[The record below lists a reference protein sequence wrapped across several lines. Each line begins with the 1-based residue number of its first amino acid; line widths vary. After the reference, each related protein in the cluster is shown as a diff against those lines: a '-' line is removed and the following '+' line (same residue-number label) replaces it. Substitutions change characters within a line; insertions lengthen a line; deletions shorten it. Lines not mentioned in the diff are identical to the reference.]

1 MPSIDACMSRVI
13 CAYRRP
19 SGTISMKEKKNLQ
32 NMNDRPSPLRT
43 LKEVLSAAERGR
55 YAVGSFSPRTTA
67 MIQPILCAGQA
78 AHSPLIVQISQ
89 KELNRYQV
97 TPARFAEEFFGQLAR
112 ENITVPVVLHLDHTK
127 EVDIIKDAIA
137 AGFTSV
143 MIDASEKP
151 LDENIAISRQVV
163 EFAHPRGVSVE
174 AELGRIGTTDFVET
188 ENDEELYTKPEEAE
202 RFIRE
207 TGVDALAVSVGT
219 AHGVYTVR
227 QPKIDLPR
235 LRAIRAL
242 TPVHLVLHGGSGVPA
257 EMMQA
262 AIQLEGGGVSKVN
275 IATDLE
281 LAALTALGRDHYL
294 TDAEMN
300 ALSTD
305 EVARAR
311 AAVQLTVTD
320 KMTNFLRSSG
330 KAEGR

>member
-1 MPSIDACMSRVI
+1 
-13 CAYRRP
+13 
-19 SGTISMKEKKNLQ
+19 MKEKKKLQ
-32 NMNDRPSPLRT
+32 NMNDHPTSLRT
-43 LKEVLSAAERGR
+43 LKEALSTAEKGG

-67 MIQPILCAGQA
+67 MIQPVLCAGQA
-78 AHSPLIVQISQ
+78 ARSPLIVQISQ

-97 TPARFAEEFFGQLAR
+97 TPARFAQEVFLQIER
-112 ENITVPVVLHLDHTK
+112 ERIMVPVVLHLDHTR
-127 EVDIIKDAIA
+127 EIPFIEDAIA

-151 LDENIAISRQVV
+151 LEENIAITREVV
-163 EFAHPRGVSVE
+163 EYAHARGVSVE

-188 ENDEELYTKPEEAE
+188 ESDEELYTKPEEAE
-202 RFIRE
+202 RFVRE

-262 AIQLEGGGVSKVN
+262 AIQLDGGGVSKVN

-281 LAALTALGRDHYL
+281 LAALGALGRDRFL
-294 TDAEMN
+294 TDSEMS
-300 ALSTD
+300 ALSP
-305 EVARAR
+305 EEISRAR
-311 AAVQLTVTD
+311 TAVQKTVTD
-320 KMTNFLRSSG
+320 KIDNFLRSSG
-330 KAEGR
+330 KADER

>member
-1 MPSIDACMSRVI
+1 
-13 CAYRRP
+13 
-19 SGTISMKEKKNLQ
+19 MKEKKNWQ
-32 NMNDRPSPLRT
+32 NMNNHFPSLKT
-43 LKEVLSAAERGR
+43 LNEVLSAAERGG
-55 YAVGSFSPRTTA
+55 YAVGSFSPRTAA
-67 MIQPILCAGQA
+67 MIQPVLCAGQT

-89 KELNRYQV
+89 KELNRYQIA
-97 TPARFAEEFFGQLAR
+97 PSRFAEEFFTLLER
-112 ENITVPVVLHLDHTK
+112 EHITVPVVLHLDHTK
-127 EVDIIKDAIA
+127 EFTVIKDAIA

-151 LDENIAISRQVV
+151 LEENIASSREVV
-163 EFAHPRGVSVE
+163 EYSHTHGVSVE

-188 ENDEELYTKPEEAE
+188 ESDEELYTKPDEAE
-202 RFIRE
+202 RFVRE

-235 LRAIRAL
+235 LRAIRSL

-262 AIQLEGGGVSKVN
+262 AIQLEGGGISKVN

-281 LAALTALGRDHYL
+281 LAALGALGRDRYL

-300 ALSTD
+300 ILSAED
-305 EVARAR
+305 ISRAR
-311 AAVQLTVTD
+311 AAVQQTVTD
-320 KMTNFLRSSG
+320 KISNFLRSRA
-330 KAEGR
+330 KANGQ

>member
-1 MPSIDACMSRVI
+1 
-13 CAYRRP
+13 
-19 SGTISMKEKKNLQ
+19 
-32 NMNDRPSPLRT
+32 MNDQPSSLRT
-43 LKEVLSAAERGR
+43 LKEVLSAAERGG
-55 YAVGSFSPRTTA
+55 YSVGSFSPRTSA
-67 MIQPILCAGQA
+67 MIKPVLCAGQA

-97 TPARFAEEFFGQLAR
+97 TPSRFAEEFFRQIER
-112 ENITVPVVLHLDHTK
+112 EHITVPVVLHLDHTK
-127 EVDIIKDAIA
+127 EFAVIQDAIA

-151 LDENIAISRQVV
+151 LEENILTTREVV
-163 EFAHPRGVSVE
+163 EYAHARGVSVE

-188 ENDEELYTKPEEAE
+188 ESDEELYTKPDEAE
-202 RFIRE
+202 RFVRE
-207 TGVDALAVSVGT
+207 TGADALAVSVGT

-227 QPKIDLPR
+227 QPKVDLPR

-262 AIQLEGGGVSKVN
+262 AVQLEGGGVSKVN

-281 LAALTALGRDHYL
+281 LAALGALGRDSFL

-300 ALSTD
+300 GLSSEQIAL
-305 EVARAR
+305 AR
-311 AAVQLTVTD
+311 AAVEQTVTD
-320 KMTNFLRSSG
+320 KINNFLRSRDQADG
-330 KAEGR
+330 D